1 MSATL
6 VQTGKVFESKI
17 LASVQSA
24 VKDSRVYD
32 VALFLA
38 SPFIGLAYA
47 VALPFVGTG
56 MILYQGFKALKASKA

>member
-1 MSATL
+1 MNAAL
-6 VQTGKVFESKI
+6 IQPGRVFDTEI
-17 LASVQSA
+17 FTSVQSVIKA
-24 VKDSRVYD
+24 SRVYD

-56 MILYQGFKALKASKA
+56 MILYQGYKALKASSK

>member
-6 VQTGKVFESKI
+6 VHQGKVFESKI
-17 LASVQSA
+17 LTGVQSA
-24 VKDSRVYD
+24 IKESRVYD
-32 VALFLA
+32 VALFLV

-56 MILYQGFKALKASKA
+56 MILYQGWKALKSSNT